1 MSRTIVIYHRD
12 CADGMAAAWAAYTA
26 LGRTAEYVPMGY
38 DEPRDWSIY
47 AGADVN
53 FVDFSWPRAD
63 LEALATVAETVTVLD
78 HHKTAKD
85 SLADIP
91 LHAPGRCSIEVVF
104 DMAKSGA
111 RLSWEHFR
119 PGMPVPPIVA
129 YVEDRDLWMF
139 KLPLS
144 KEVSAALRTFP
155 LTMEAYD
162 HAAKYI
168 TVDLGG
174 FALLGER
181 VLNFQQ
187 IMVDGLVKRS
197 YLAHVAGFQVPVCNV
212 PGATM
217 LQSEVGD
224 ALCKANPALPFSAT
238 YGDLDAEKRGWSLRS
253 RPDKDGVL
261 FDCSAIARK
270 FGGGGHPGAAG
281 FTLPAGEW
289 PAAAGPFA
297 GSGR

>member
-12 CADGMAAAWAAYTA
+12 CADGMAAAWAAFTA

-38 DEPRDWSIY
+38 DEPRDWAGY
-47 AGADVN
+47 TGADVN

-85 SLADIP
+85 ALSDIP
-91 LHAPGRCSIEVVF
+91 LHAPGRCPIEVVF
-104 DMAKSGA
+104 NMEKSGA

-119 PGMPVPPIVA
+119 PGVPVPPLVS
-129 YVEDRDLWMF
+129 YVEDRDLWLF
-139 KLPLS
+139 KLPGS

-155 LTMEAYD
+155 LTIEAYD
-162 HAAKYI
+162 QAAKRLL
-168 TVDLGG
+168 VDPGG
-174 FALLGER
+174 VILLGER
-181 VLNFQQ
+181 VLALQQ
-187 IMVDGLVKRS
+187 VMVEGMVKRS
-197 YLAHVAGFQVPVCNV
+197 YVAHVAGLQVPVCNV

-224 ALCKANPALPFSAT
+224 ALCKAHPDMPFAAT
-238 YGDLDAEKRGWSLRS
+238 YADLDAENRGWSLRS

-261 FDCSAIARK
+261 FDCSAVARMY
-270 FGGGGHPGAAG
+270 GGGGHPGAAG

-289 PAAAGPFA
+289 PAAQARGQ
-297 GSGR
+297 